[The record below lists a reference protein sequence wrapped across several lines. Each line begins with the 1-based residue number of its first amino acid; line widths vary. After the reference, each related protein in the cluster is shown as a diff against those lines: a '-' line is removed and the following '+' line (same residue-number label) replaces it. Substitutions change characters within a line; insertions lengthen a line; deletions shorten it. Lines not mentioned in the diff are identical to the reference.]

1 MNLCFINIILCHLL
15 CDNMLYELAEEAK
28 REVSKYSDDYEIF
41 LDSSELLQ
49 LDSQKTDLNFA
60 KEEINLGIG
69 VRVIKD
75 GKVGFAF
82 TSDMGEIA
90 KTCENAY
97 LNSKLNSADENFSF
111 AEVEKLPKINGT
123 FDKKFRD
130 LDLDELTDSLKS
142 ILNCIEDN
150 GCQTTSGGFSAA
162 EGEVLI
168 VNSNGV
174 EAYDKSTGFALGVSI
189 NALKDGD
196 LATAY
201 DSTSSC
207 LYDLDGIK
215 LAEDL
220 CDLAKSSLGGQ
231 HIETADKD
239 VILDYHA
246 VTGLLS
252 TFMSGFSSE
261 NVQRGRSRLAGKI
274 GDKIVTEG
282 LSIFDDGTYDGG
294 LNSGVTDDEGTASR
308 RTTLVQDGVLKGY
321 LYDIYNA
328 NKDGVKSTSNGFR
341 GSYAGTPS
349 VSGSNIIFDFKEHAL
364 ESEINDAFLVTDVL
378 GAHTANPIT
387 GDFSVEASNSF
398 LIEKGDKKPIKKAM
412 ISGNIYDLL
421 GDAVAV
427 GDEVKQRGSFIVPKL
442 LLHDVRVVGN

>member
-1 MNLCFINIILCHLL
+1 M
-15 CDNMLYELAEEAK
+15 AEEAK
-28 REVSKYSDDYEIF
+28 REISKYSDDYEIY
-41 LDSSELLQ
+41 LENSELLQ

-60 KEEINLGIG
+60 KEEISLGIG
-69 VRVIKD
+69 IRVIKD
-75 GKVGFAF
+75 GAVGFAF
-82 TSDMGEIA
+82 TSDMSEIA

-97 LNSKLNSADENFSF
+97 LNSKLNSKDENFSF
-111 AEVEKLPKINGT
+111 AEVEKLPNIKGT
-123 FDKKFRD
+123 FDKKYKE
-130 LDLDELTDSLKS
+130 LDLDELTSSLKS
-142 ILNCIEDN
+142 VLSCIEDN

-201 DSTSSC
+201 DSVSSC

-215 LAEDL
+215 LADDL
-220 CDLAKSSLGGQ
+220 CDLAKSSLGGE
-231 HIETADKD
+231 HIETSNKD
-239 VILDYHA
+239 VVLDYHA

-252 TFMSGFSSE
+252 TFMSGFSAD
-261 NVQRGRSRLAGKI
+261 NVQRGRSRLVDKI
-274 GDKIVTEG
+274 GEKIVTEN
-282 LSIFDDGTYDGG
+282 LSIFDDGTVEGG

-308 RTTLVQDGVLKGY
+308 RTSLVEDGVLKGY
-321 LYDIYNA
+321 LYDIYTA

-341 GSYAGTPS
+341 GSYVGTPS
-349 VSGSNIIFDFKEHAL
+349 VSGSNIIFDFKDRVL
-364 ESEINDAFLVTDVL
+364 EEEIDDAFLVTDIL

-398 LIEKGDKKPIKKAM
+398 LLNNGDRKPIKKAM

-421 GDAVAV
+421 GDAMAV
-427 GDEVKQRGSFIVPKL
+427 GDEIKQRGSFIVPRL
-442 LLHDVRVVGN
+442 LLHDVRVIGN

>member
-1 MNLCFINIILCHLL
+1 
-15 CDNMLYELAEEAK
+15 MLYELAEEAK
-28 REVSKYSDDYEIF
+28 REISKYSDDYEIY
-41 LDSSELLQ
+41 LDNVELLQ

-69 VRVIKD
+69 IRVIKD
-75 GKVGFAF
+75 GAVGFAF
-82 TSDMGEIA
+82 TSDMDKIP

-97 LNSKLNSADENFSF
+97 LNSKLNSKDENYSF

-130 LDLDELTDSLKS
+130 LDLDELTSSLKS
-142 ILNCIEDN
+142 VLNCIEDK

-162 EGEVLI
+162 EGETLI

-174 EAYDKSTGFALGVSI
+174 EAFDKSTGFALGVSI
-189 NALKDGD
+189 NAIKYGD

-201 DSTSSC
+201 DSVSSC
-207 LYDLDGIK
+207 VYDLNGIK

-220 CDLAKSSLGGQ
+220 CDLAKSSLGGE
-231 HIETADKD
+231 HIETSNMD
-239 VILDYHA
+239 VVLDYHA

-252 TFMSGFSSE
+252 TFMGGFSAE
-261 NVQRGRSRLAGKI
+261 NVQRGRSRLLDKVGE
-274 GDKIVTEG
+274 KIVTEN
-282 LSIFDDGTYDGG
+282 LSIFDDATVDGG
-294 LNSGVTDDEGTASR
+294 LNSAVSDDEGTASR
-308 RTTLVQDGVLKGY
+308 RTVLVEDGILKGY
-321 LYDIYNA
+321 LYDIYTA
-328 NKDGVKSTSNGFR
+328 NKDGVKSTSNGYR

-349 VSGSNIIFDFKEHAL
+349 VSGSNIIFDFKENVAMD
-364 ESEINDAFLVTDVL
+364 EINDVFLVTDIL
-378 GAHTANPIT
+378 GAHTANQIT

-398 LIEKGDKKPIKKAM
+398 ILKNGIKKPIKKAM

-421 GDAVAV
+421 DDAMAV
-427 GDEVKQRGSFIVPKL
+427 GDEIKQRGSFIVPKL

>member
-1 MNLCFINIILCHLL
+1 
-15 CDNMLYELAEEAK
+15 MLYGLAEEAK
-28 REVSKYSDDYEIF
+28 REISKYCDDYEIYI
-41 LDSSELLQ
+41 DRGELLQ

-69 VRVIKD
+69 IRVIND

-82 TSDMGEIA
+82 TSDMSKIA
-90 KTCENAY
+90 KTCENAF
-97 LNSKLNSADENFSF
+97 LNSKLNSIDENFSF
-111 AEVEKLPKINGT
+111 AEVEKLPKIKGT
-123 FDKKFRD
+123 FDKKFRE
-130 LDLDELTDSLKS
+130 LDLDELTSSLKAV
-142 ILNCIEDN
+142 LNCIDDN

-174 EAYDKSTGFALGVSI
+174 EAYDKSTGFGLGVSI
-189 NALKDGD
+189 NAIKDGD

-201 DSTSSC
+201 ESTSSC

-220 CDLAKSSLGGQ
+220 CELAKSSLGGE

-239 VILDYHA
+239 VVLDYHA

-252 TFMSGFSSE
+252 TFMSGFSAD
-261 NVQRGRSRLAGKI
+261 NVQRGRSRLAGKL
-274 GDKIVTEG
+274 GEKIVTDN
-282 LSIFDDGTYDGG
+282 LSIFDDGTIDGG
-294 LNSGVTDDEGTASR
+294 LNSGVSDDEGTSSK
-308 RTTLVQDGVLKGY
+308 RTALVEDGILKAY
-321 LYDIYNA
+321 LYDIYTA

-349 VSGSNIIFDFKEHAL
+349 VSGSNIIFDFKERVL
-364 ESEINDAFLVTDVL
+364 ESEITDAFLVTDVL

-398 LIEKGDKKPIKKAM
+398 LLDNGDKKPIKKAM

-421 GDAVAV
+421 GDAIAV

>member
-1 MNLCFINIILCHLL
+1 M
-15 CDNMLYELAEEAK
+15 AEEAK
-28 REVSKYSDDYEIF
+28 REISKYSDDYEIY
-41 LDSSELLQ
+41 LENSELLQ

-60 KEEINLGIG
+60 KEEISLGIG
-69 VRVIKD
+69 IRVIKD
-75 GKVGFAF
+75 GAVGFAF
-82 TSDMGEIA
+82 TSDMSEIA

-97 LNSKLNSADENFSF
+97 LNSKLNSKDENFSF
-111 AEVEKLPKINGT
+111 AEVEKLPNIKGT
-123 FDKKFRD
+123 FDKKYKE
-130 LDLDELTDSLKS
+130 LDLDELTSSLKS
-142 ILNCIEDN
+142 VLSCIEDN

-201 DSTSSC
+201 DSVSSC

-215 LAEDL
+215 LADDL
-220 CDLAKSSLGGQ
+220 CDLAKSSLGGE
-231 HIETADKD
+231 HIETSNKD
-239 VILDYHA
+239 VVLDYHA

-252 TFMSGFSSE
+252 TFMSGFSAD
-261 NVQRGRSRLAGKI
+261 NVQRGRSRLVDKI
-274 GDKIVTEG
+274 GEKIVTEN
-282 LSIFDDGTYDGG
+282 LSIFDDGTVEGG

-308 RTTLVQDGVLKGY
+308 RTSLVEDGVLKGY
-321 LYDIYNA
+321 LYDIYTA

-341 GSYAGTPS
+341 GSYVGTPS
-349 VSGSNIIFDFKEHAL
+349 VSGSNIIFDFKDRVL
-364 ESEINDAFLVTDVL
+364 EEEINDAFLVTDIL

-398 LIEKGDKKPIKKAM
+398 LLNNGDRKPIKKAM

-421 GDAVAV
+421 GDAMAV
-427 GDEVKQRGSFIVPKL
+427 GDEIKQRGSFIVPRL
-442 LLHDVRVVGN
+442 LLHDVRVIGN

>member
-274 GDKIVTEG
+274 GEKIVTDG

-341 GSYAGTPS
+341 
-349 VSGSNIIFDFKEHAL
+349 
-364 ESEINDAFLVTDVL
+364 SEINDAFLVTDVL

-421 GDAVAV
+421 GDAVAI

>member
-1 MNLCFINIILCHLL
+1 
-15 CDNMLYELAEEAK
+15 MLYELAEEAK
-28 REVSKYSDDYEIF
+28 REISKYSDNYEIY
-41 LDSSELLQ
+41 LENTELLQ

-60 KEEINLGIG
+60 KEEISLGIG
-69 VRVIKD
+69 IRVIKD
-75 GKVGFAF
+75 GSVGFAF

-97 LNSKLNSADENFSF
+97 LNSKLNSKDENFSF
-111 AEVEKLPKINGT
+111 AQVEKLPKITGT
-123 FDKKFRD
+123 FDKKFQEI
-130 LDLDELTDSLKS
+130 DLDELTSSLKS
-142 ILNCIEDN
+142 VLNCIEDN

-189 NALKDGD
+189 NAIKDGD

-201 DSTSSC
+201 DSVSSC

-220 CDLAKSSLGGQ
+220 CDLAKSSLDGE
-231 HIETADKD
+231 HIETSDKD

-252 TFMSGFSSE
+252 TFMSGFSAD

-274 GDKIVTEG
+274 GEKIVTEG
-282 LSIFDDGTYDGG
+282 LSIYDDGTVDGG
-294 LNSGVTDDEGTASR
+294 VEE
-308 RTTLVQDGVLKGY
+308 GVLKGY
-321 LYDIYNA
+321 LYDIYTA

-349 VSGSNIIFDFKEHAL
+349 VSGSNIIFDFKDHVMED
-364 ESEINDAFLVTDVL
+364 EINDAFLVTDVL

-398 LIEKGDKKPIKKAM
+398 LIDKGVKKPIKKAM

-427 GDEVKQRGSFIVPKL
+427 GEETKQRGSFIIPKL
-442 LLHDVRVVGN
+442 LLHDVRVVGNWSHLKLFFYLK

>member
-1 MNLCFINIILCHLL
+1 
-15 CDNMLYELAEEAK
+15 MLYELAQEAK
-28 REVSKYSDDYEIF
+28 REISKYCDDYEIY
-41 LDSSELLQ
+41 LENSELLQ

-69 VRVIKD
+69 IRVIKD
-75 GKVGFAF
+75 GSVGFAF

-97 LNSKLNSADENFSF
+97 LNSKLNSKDENFSF
-111 AEVEKLPKINGT
+111 AQIEKLPKINGT
-123 FDKKFRD
+123 FDKRFRN
-130 LDLDELTDSLKS
+130 LDLDELTDSLKAV
-142 ILNCIEDN
+142 LNCIEDN

-162 EGEVLI
+162 EGETLI

-174 EAYDKSTGFALGVSI
+174 EAYDKSTGFGLGVSI
-189 NALKDGD
+189 NAIKDGD

-201 DSTSSC
+201 ESESSC

-220 CDLAKSSLGGQ
+220 CELAKSSLGGQ
-231 HIETADKD
+231 DIETQNKD
-239 VILDYHA
+239 VVLDYHA

-252 TFMSGFSSE
+252 TFMSGFSAD
-261 NVQRGRSRLAGKI
+261 NVQRGRSRLAGQI
-274 GDKIVTEG
+274 GEKIVSEN
-282 LSIFDDGTYDGG
+282 LSIFDDGTVEGG
-294 LNSGVTDDEGTASR
+294 LNSSVSDDEGTASK
-308 RTTLVQDGVLKGY
+308 RTALVEEGILKGY
-321 LYDIYNA
+321 LYDIYTA

-341 GSYAGTPS
+341 GSFAGTPS
-349 VSGSNIIFDFKEHAL
+349 VSGSNIIFDFKEHIAL
-364 ESEINDAFLVTDVL
+364 EEINDAFLVTDVL

-398 LIEKGDKKPIKKAM
+398 LLSGGERKPVRKAM

-421 GDAVAV
+421 GDAVAI
-427 GDEVKQRGSFIVPKL
+427 GGELKQRGSFIVPKL
-442 LLHDVRVVGN
+442 LLHNVRVVGN

>member
-1 MNLCFINIILCHLL
+1 M
-15 CDNMLYELAEEAK
+15 CDNMLFELAEEAK
-28 REVSKYSDDYEIF
+28 REISKYSDDYEIY
-41 LDSSELLQ
+41 LENSELLQ

-60 KEEINLGIG
+60 KEEISLGIG
-69 VRVIKD
+69 IRVIKD
-75 GKVGFAF
+75 GAVGFAF
-82 TSDMGEIA
+82 TSDMSEIA

-97 LNSKLNSADENFSF
+97 LNSKLNSKDENFSF
-111 AEVEKLPKINGT
+111 AEVEKLPNIKGT
-123 FDKKFRD
+123 FDKKYKE
-130 LDLDELTDSLKS
+130 LDLDELTSSLKS
-142 ILNCIEDN
+142 VLSCIEDN

-201 DSTSSC
+201 DSVSSC

-215 LAEDL
+215 LADDL
-220 CDLAKSSLGGQ
+220 CDLAKSSLGGE
-231 HIETADKD
+231 HIETSNKD
-239 VILDYHA
+239 VVLDYHA

-252 TFMSGFSSE
+252 TFMSGFSAD
-261 NVQRGRSRLAGKI
+261 NVQRGRSRLVDKI
-274 GDKIVTEG
+274 GEKIVTEN
-282 LSIFDDGTYDGG
+282 LSIFDDGTVEGG

-308 RTTLVQDGVLKGY
+308 RTSLVEDGVLKGY
-321 LYDIYNA
+321 LYDIYTA

-341 GSYAGTPS
+341 GSYVGTPS
-349 VSGSNIIFDFKEHAL
+349 VSGSNIIFDFKDRVL
-364 ESEINDAFLVTDVL
+364 EEEINDAFLVTDIL

-398 LIEKGDKKPIKKAM
+398 LLNNGDRKPIKKAM

-421 GDAVAV
+421 GDAMAV
-427 GDEVKQRGSFIVPKL
+427 GDEIKQRGSFIVPRL
-442 LLHDVRVVGN
+442 LLHDVRVIGN

>member
-1 MNLCFINIILCHLL
+1 
-15 CDNMLYELAEEAK
+15 MLYELAEEAK
-28 REVSKYSDDYEIF
+28 REISKYSDDYEIY
-41 LDSSELLQ
+41 LDNVELLQ

-69 VRVIKD
+69 IRVIKD
-75 GKVGFAF
+75 GAVGFAF
-82 TSDMGEIA
+82 TSDMDKIA

-97 LNSKLNSADENFSF
+97 LNSKLNSKDENYSF

-123 FDKKFRD
+123 FDKKFRE
-130 LDLDELTDSLKS
+130 LDLDEIASSLKS
-142 ILNCIEDN
+142 VLNCIDDK

-162 EGEVLI
+162 EGETLI

-189 NALKDGD
+189 NAIKDGD

-201 DSTSSC
+201 DSVSSC
-207 LYDLDGIK
+207 AYDLDGIK

-220 CDLAKSSLGGQ
+220 CDLAKSSLGGE
-231 HIETADKD
+231 HIETSNKD
-239 VILDYHA
+239 VVLDFHA

-252 TFMSGFSSE
+252 TFMSGFSAE
-261 NVQRGRSRLAGKI
+261 NIQRGRSRLLDKI
-274 GDKIVTEG
+274 GEKVVTEN
-282 LSIFDDGTYDGG
+282 LSIFDDATVDGG
-294 LNSGVTDDEGTASR
+294 LNSAVSDDEGTASR
-308 RTTLVQDGVLKGY
+308 RTVLVEDGILKGY
-321 LYDIYNA
+321 LYDIYTA
-328 NKDGVKSTSNGFR
+328 NKDGVKSTSNGYR

-349 VSGSNIIFDFKEHAL
+349 VSGSNIIFDFKDNVAMD
-364 ESEINDAFLVTDVL
+364 EINDAFLVTDIL
-378 GAHTANPIT
+378 GAHTANQIT

-398 LIEKGDKKPIKKAM
+398 ILENGTKKPVKKAM

-421 GDAVAV
+421 DNAMAV
-427 GDEVKQRGSFIVPKL
+427 GDEIKQRGSFIVPKL

>member
-231 HIETADKD
+231 HIETVDKD
-239 VILDYHA
+239 VIL
-246 VTGLLS
+246 L
-252 TFMSGFSSE
+252 
-261 NVQRGRSRLAGKI
+261 
-274 GDKIVTEG
+274 
-282 LSIFDDGTYDGG
+282 
-294 LNSGVTDDEGTASR
+294 
-308 RTTLVQDGVLKGY
+308 
-321 LYDIYNA
+321 
-328 NKDGVKSTSNGFR
+328 
-341 GSYAGTPS
+341 
-349 VSGSNIIFDFKEHAL
+349 
-364 ESEINDAFLVTDVL
+364 FL
-378 GAHTANPIT
+378 P
-387 GDFSVEASNSF
+387 E
-398 LIEKGDKKPIKKAM
+398 
-412 ISGNIYDLL
+412 
-421 GDAVAV
+421 
-427 GDEVKQRGSFIVPKL
+427 
-442 LLHDVRVVGN
+442 

>member
-1 MNLCFINIILCHLL
+1 
-15 CDNMLYELAEEAK
+15 MLYELAEEAK
-28 REVSKYSDDYEIF
+28 REISKYSDDYEIY
-41 LDSSELLQ
+41 LDNVELLQ

-69 VRVIKD
+69 IRVIKD
-75 GKVGFAF
+75 GAVGFTF
-82 TSDMGEIA
+82 TSDMDKIP

-97 LNSKLNSADENFSF
+97 LNSKLNSKDENYSF

-130 LDLDELTDSLKS
+130 LDLDELTSSLKS
-142 ILNCIEDN
+142 VLNCIEDK

-162 EGEVLI
+162 EGETLI

-174 EAYDKSTGFALGVSI
+174 EAFDKSTGFALGVSI
-189 NALKDGD
+189 NAIKYGD

-201 DSTSSC
+201 DSVSSC
-207 LYDLDGIK
+207 VYDLNGIK

-220 CDLAKSSLGGQ
+220 CDLAKSSLGGE
-231 HIETADKD
+231 HIETSNMD
-239 VILDYHA
+239 VVLDYHA

-252 TFMSGFSSE
+252 TFMGGFSAE
-261 NVQRGRSRLAGKI
+261 NVHRGRSRLLDKVGE
-274 GDKIVTEG
+274 KIVTEN
-282 LSIFDDGTYDGG
+282 LSIFDDATVDGG
-294 LNSGVTDDEGTASR
+294 LNSAVSDDEGTASR
-308 RTTLVQDGVLKGY
+308 RTVLVEDGILKGY
-321 LYDIYNA
+321 LYDIYTA
-328 NKDGVKSTSNGFR
+328 NKDGVKSTSNGYR

-349 VSGSNIIFDFKEHAL
+349 VSGSNIIFDFKENV
-364 ESEINDAFLVTDVL
+364 SMDEINDVFLVTDIL
-378 GAHTANPIT
+378 GAHTANQIT

-398 LIEKGDKKPIKKAM
+398 ILKNGIKKPIKKAM

-421 GDAVAV
+421 DDAMAV
-427 GDEVKQRGSFIVPKL
+427 GDEIKQRGSFIVPKL

>member
-1 MNLCFINIILCHLL
+1 
-15 CDNMLYELAEEAK
+15 MLYELAEEAK
-28 REVSKYSDDYEIF
+28 REISKYSDDYEIY
-41 LDSSELLQ
+41 LDNVELLQ

-69 VRVIKD
+69 IRVIKD
-75 GKVGFAF
+75 GAVGFAF
-82 TSDMGEIA
+82 TSDMDKIA

-97 LNSKLNSADENFSF
+97 LNSKLNSKDENYSF

-130 LDLDELTDSLKS
+130 LDLDELTSSLKS
-142 ILNCIEDN
+142 VLNCIEDK

-162 EGEVLI
+162 EGETLI

-174 EAYDKSTGFALGVSI
+174 EAFDKSTGFALGVSI
-189 NALKDGD
+189 NAIKDGD

-201 DSTSSC
+201 DSVSSC
-207 LYDLDGIK
+207 VYDLNGIK

-220 CDLAKSSLGGQ
+220 CDLAKSSLGGE
-231 HIETADKD
+231 HIETSNMD
-239 VILDYHA
+239 VVLDYHA

-252 TFMSGFSSE
+252 TFMGGFSAE
-261 NVQRGRSRLAGKI
+261 NVQRGRSRLLDKVGE
-274 GDKIVTEG
+274 KIVTEN
-282 LSIFDDGTYDGG
+282 LSIFDDATVDGG
-294 LNSGVTDDEGTASR
+294 LNSAVSDDEGTASR
-308 RTTLVQDGVLKGY
+308 RTVLVEDGILKGY
-321 LYDIYNA
+321 LYDIYTA
-328 NKDGVKSTSNGFR
+328 NKDGVKSTSNGYR

-349 VSGSNIIFDFKEHAL
+349 VSGSNIIFDFKENVAMD
-364 ESEINDAFLVTDVL
+364 EINDVFLVTDIL
-378 GAHTANPIT
+378 GAHTANQIT

-398 LIEKGDKKPIKKAM
+398 ILKNGIKKPIKKAM

-421 GDAVAV
+421 DDAMAV
-427 GDEVKQRGSFIVPKL
+427 GDEIKQRGSFIVPKL

>member
-1 MNLCFINIILCHLL
+1 
-15 CDNMLYELAEEAK
+15 MLYGLAEEAK
-28 REVSKYSDDYEIF
+28 REISKYCDDYEIYI
-41 LDSSELLQ
+41 DRGELLQ

-69 VRVIKD
+69 IRVIND

-82 TSDMGEIA
+82 TSDMSKIA
-90 KTCENAY
+90 KTCENAF
-97 LNSKLNSADENFSF
+97 LNSKLNSIDENFSF
-111 AEVEKLPKINGT
+111 AEVEKLPKIKGT
-123 FDKKFRD
+123 FEKKFRE
-130 LDLDELTDSLKS
+130 LDLDELTSSLKAV
-142 ILNCIEDN
+142 LNCIDDN

-174 EAYDKSTGFALGVSI
+174 EAYDKSTGFGLGVSI
-189 NALKDGD
+189 NAIKDGD

-201 DSTSSC
+201 ESTSSC

-220 CDLAKSSLGGQ
+220 C
-231 HIETADKD
+231 E
-239 VILDYHA
+239 
-246 VTGLLS
+246 LLS
-252 TFMSGFSSE
+252 TFMSGFSAD
-261 NVQRGRSRLAGKI
+261 NVQRGRSRLAGKL
-274 GDKIVTEG
+274 GEKIVTDN
-282 LSIFDDGTYDGG
+282 LSIFDDGTVDGG
-294 LNSGVTDDEGTASR
+294 LNSGVSDDEGTASK
-308 RTTLVQDGVLKGY
+308 RTSLVEDGILKAY
-321 LYDIYNA
+321 LYDIYTA

-349 VSGSNIIFDFKEHAL
+349 VSGSNIIFDFKERVL
-364 ESEINDAFLVTDVL
+364 ESEIKDAFLVTDVL

-398 LIEKGDKKPIKKAM
+398 LLDNGDKKPIKKAM

-421 GDAVAV
+421 GDAIAV
-427 GDEVKQRGSFIVPKL
+427 GDELKQRGSFIVPKL

>member
-1 MNLCFINIILCHLL
+1 M

-28 REVSKYSDDYEIF
+28 REISKYSDDYEIY
-41 LDSSELLQ
+41 LENSELLQ

-60 KEEINLGIG
+60 KEEISLGIG
-69 VRVIKD
+69 IRVIKD
-75 GKVGFAF
+75 GAVGFAF

-97 LNSKLNSADENFSF
+97 LNSKLNSKDENFSF
-111 AEVEKLPKINGT
+111 SEVEKLPKVNGT
-123 FDKKFRD
+123 FDKKFREI
-130 LDLDELTDSLKS
+130 DLDELTSSLKS
-142 ILNCIEDN
+142 VLNCIEDN

-189 NALKDGD
+189 NAIKEGD

-201 DSTSSC
+201 DSVSSC

-220 CDLAKSSLGGQ
+220 CELAKSSLGGE
-231 HIETADKD
+231 HVETSDKD

-252 TFMSGFSSE
+252 TFMSGFSAD

-274 GDKIVTEG
+274 GEKIVTEN
-282 LSIFDDGTYDGG
+282 LSIFDDGTVEGG

-308 RTTLVQDGVLKGY
+308 RTSLVEDGVLKGY
-321 LYDIYNA
+321 LYDIYTA

-349 VSGSNIIFDFKEHAL
+349 VSGSNIIFDFKDRVL
-364 ESEINDAFLVTDVL
+364 EEEISDAFLVTDVL

-398 LIEKGDKKPIKKAM
+398 LISNGEKKPIKKAM

-427 GDEVKQRGSFIVPKL
+427 GDEVKQRGSFIIPKL
-442 LLHDVRVVGN
+442 LLHDLRVVGN